1 MKKIGLLAAAL
12 CLFSADA
19 GAAFVSPYV
28 GADYN
33 YSSLNFGR
41 ESEDFYA
48 DNFNSL
54 GVVAGVK
61 LLSFLSVEGFYQQS
75 ENKDNTVRNHFVEG
89 DEFSTKL
96 KLKSYGVDLVGDV
109 LNLGIVEILS
119 SVGYGYYDAD
129 VTNTV
134 NINGVGG
141 RRSFNEEGNGLR
153 LGIGGQINP
162 LPSLGIRAMFRY
174 TVTDMDAVKNMK
186 EVTVGVRYYFSCITS
201 DQRSPKLIWGSFFS
215 IQ

>member
-141 RRSFNEEGNGLR
+141 PRRSFNEEGNGLR

-186 EVTVGVRYYFSCITS
+186 EVTVGVRYYF
-201 DQRSPKLIWGSFFS
+201 
-215 IQ
+215 

>member
-141 RRSFNEEGNGLR
+141 LRSFNEEGNGLR

-186 EVTVGVRYYFSCITS
+186 EVTVGVRYYF
-201 DQRSPKLIWGSFFS
+201 
-215 IQ
+215 

>member
-134 NINGVGG
+134 NINGVG
-141 RRSFNEEGNGLR
+141 RSFNEEGNGFR

-186 EVTVGVRYYFSCITS
+186 EVTVGVRYYF
-201 DQRSPKLIWGSFFS
+201 
-215 IQ
+215 

>member
-89 DEFSTKL
+89 GEFSTKL

-186 EVTVGVRYYFSCITS
+186 EVTVGVRYYF
-201 DQRSPKLIWGSFFS
+201 
-215 IQ
+215 

>member
-1 MKKIGLLAAAL
+1 MKKIGLMAAAL

-186 EVTVGVRYYFSCITS
+186 EVTVGVRYYF
-201 DQRSPKLIWGSFFS
+201 
-215 IQ
+215 

>member
-186 EVTVGVRYYFSCITS
+186 EVTVGVRYYF
-201 DQRSPKLIWGSFFS
+201 
-215 IQ
+215 

>member
-134 NINGVGG
+134 NINGVG

-186 EVTVGVRYYFSCITS
+186 EVTVGVRYYF
-201 DQRSPKLIWGSFFS
+201 
-215 IQ
+215 

>member
-19 GAAFVSPYV
+19 DAAFVSPYV

-186 EVTVGVRYYFSCITS
+186 EVTVGVRYYF
-201 DQRSPKLIWGSFFS
+201 
-215 IQ
+215 

>member
-75 ENKDNTVRNHFVEG
+75 GNKDNTVRNHFVEG

-186 EVTVGVRYYFSCITS
+186 EVTVGVRYYF
-201 DQRSPKLIWGSFFS
+201 
-215 IQ
+215 

>member
-186 EVTVGVRYYFSCITS
+186 EVTVGVRY
-201 DQRSPKLIWGSFFS
+201 FF
-215 IQ
+215 

>member
-174 TVTDMDAVKNMK
+174 TVTDMDAVKNVK
-186 EVTVGVRYYFSCITS
+186 EVTVGVRYYF
-201 DQRSPKLIWGSFFS
+201 
-215 IQ
+215 

>member
-174 TVTDMDAVKNMK
+174 TVTAMDAVKNMK
-186 EVTVGVRYYFSCITS
+186 EVTVGVRYYF
-201 DQRSPKLIWGSFFS
+201 
-215 IQ
+215 

>member
-89 DEFSTKL
+89 DEFSTKP

-186 EVTVGVRYYFSCITS
+186 EVTVGVRYYF
-201 DQRSPKLIWGSFFS
+201 
-215 IQ
+215 

>member
-12 CLFSADA
+12 CLLSADA

-186 EVTVGVRYYFSCITS
+186 EVTVGVRYYF
-201 DQRSPKLIWGSFFS
+201 
-215 IQ
+215 

>member
-75 ENKDNTVRNHFVEG
+75 ENKDNTVRNYFVQG

-96 KLKSYGVDLVGDV
+96 KLKSYGIDLVSDV

-129 VTNTV
+129 VTNSV

-174 TVTDMDAVKNMK
+174 TMTDMDAVKNMK
-186 EVTVGVRYYFSCITS
+186 EVTVGIRYYF
-201 DQRSPKLIWGSFFS
+201 
-215 IQ
+215 

>member
-129 VTNTV
+129 VTYTV

-186 EVTVGVRYYFSCITS
+186 EVTVGVRYYF
-201 DQRSPKLIWGSFFS
+201 
-215 IQ
+215 

>member
-19 GAAFVSPYV
+19 GSAFVSPYV

-134 NINGVGG
+134 NISGVGG
-141 RRSFNEEGNGLR
+141 RRSFNEEGNGFR

-186 EVTVGVRYYFSCITS
+186 EVTVGVRYYF
-201 DQRSPKLIWGSFFS
+201 
-215 IQ
+215 

>member
-48 DNFNSL
+48 VNFISL

-186 EVTVGVRYYFSCITS
+186 EVTVGVRYYF
-201 DQRSPKLIWGSFFS
+201 
-215 IQ
+215 

>member
-141 RRSFNEEGNGLR
+141 PRSFNEEGNGLR

-186 EVTVGVRYYFSCITS
+186 EVTVGVRYYF
-201 DQRSPKLIWGSFFS
+201 
-215 IQ
+215 

>member
-1 MKKIGLLAAAL
+1 M
-12 CLFSADA
+12 
-19 GAAFVSPYV
+19 
-28 GADYN
+28 
-33 YSSLNFGR
+33 
-41 ESEDFYA
+41 
-48 DNFNSL
+48 
-54 GVVAGVK
+54 
-61 LLSFLSVEGFYQQS
+61 
-75 ENKDNTVRNHFVEG
+75 
-89 DEFSTKL
+89 
-96 KLKSYGVDLVGDV
+96 VGDV

-129 VTNTV
+129 VTNTA

-186 EVTVGVRYYFSCITS
+186 EVTVGVRYYF
-201 DQRSPKLIWGSFFS
+201 
-215 IQ
+215 

>member
-75 ENKDNTVRNHFVEG
+75 ENKDNTVRNYFVEG

-96 KLKSYGVDLVGDV
+96 KLKSYGVDLVSDV

-134 NINGVGG
+134 NIDGVGG

-186 EVTVGVRYYFSCITS
+186 EVTVGVRYYF
-201 DQRSPKLIWGSFFS
+201 
-215 IQ
+215 

>member
-134 NINGVGG
+134 NINGGGG

-186 EVTVGVRYYFSCITS
+186 EVTVGVRYYF
-201 DQRSPKLIWGSFFS
+201 
-215 IQ
+215 

>member
-1 MKKIGLLAAAL
+1 MKKIGLLEAAL

-186 EVTVGVRYYFSCITS
+186 EVTVGVRYYF
-201 DQRSPKLIWGSFFS
+201 
-215 IQ
+215 

>member
-134 NINGVGG
+134 NINGVGAG
-141 RRSFNEEGNGLR
+141 LSTRKATVSGWESAVRSTR
-153 LGIGGQINP
+153 CP
-162 LPSLGIRAMFRY
+162 
-174 TVTDMDAVKNMK
+174 
-186 EVTVGVRYYFSCITS
+186 
-201 DQRSPKLIWGSFFS
+201 RSAFAPCSVIP
-215 IQ
+215 

>member
-162 LPSLGIRAMFRY
+162 LPSLGFRAMFRY
-174 TVTDMDAVKNMK
+174 IVTDMDAVKNMK
-186 EVTVGVRYYFSCITS
+186 EVTVGVRYYF
-201 DQRSPKLIWGSFFS
+201 
-215 IQ
+215 

>member
-162 LPSLGIRAMFRY
+162 LPSLGIRAMFR
-174 TVTDMDAVKNMK
+174 
-186 EVTVGVRYYFSCITS
+186 ITS

>member
-12 CLFSADA
+12 CLSSADA

-75 ENKDNTVRNHFVEG
+75 ENKDNTVRNYFVEG

-129 VTNTV
+129 VTNAV

-174 TVTDMDAVKNMK
+174 TMTDMDAVKNMK
-186 EVTVGVRYYFSCITS
+186 EVTVGVRYYF
-201 DQRSPKLIWGSFFS
+201 
-215 IQ
+215 

>member
-75 ENKDNTVRNHFVEG
+75 ENKDNTVRSHFVEG

-186 EVTVGVRYYFSCITS
+186 EVTVGVRYYF
-201 DQRSPKLIWGSFFS
+201 
-215 IQ
+215 

>member
-153 LGIGGQINP
+153 LGIGGQTNP

-186 EVTVGVRYYFSCITS
+186 EVTVGVRYYF
-201 DQRSPKLIWGSFFS
+201 
-215 IQ
+215 

>member
-75 ENKDNTVRNHFVEG
+75 ENKDNTVRNYFVEG

-134 NINGVGG
+134 NIDGVGG

-186 EVTVGVRYYFSCITS
+186 EVTVGVRYYF
-201 DQRSPKLIWGSFFS
+201 
-215 IQ
+215 

>member
-19 GAAFVSPYV
+19 DAFLLSPYV

-33 YSSLNFGR
+33 YSSLNLGR
-41 ESEDFYA
+41 TNEDLYA
-48 DNFNSL
+48 DDFNSI
-54 GVVAGVK
+54 GVTAGVK
-61 LLSFLSVEGFYQQS
+61 LLSFLSIEGFYQQS
-75 ENKDNTVRNHFVEG
+75 ENKDNTVRNRFIEG

-109 LNLGIVEILS
+109 LNLGIVELLS
-119 SVGYGYYDAD
+119 SIGYGYYDAD
-129 VTNTV
+129 ISNTV

-174 TVTDMDAVKNMK
+174 TMTDMDAVKNMK
-186 EVTVGVRYYFSCITS
+186 EVTVGVRYYF
-201 DQRSPKLIWGSFFS
+201 
-215 IQ
+215 

>member
-119 SVGYGYYDAD
+119 SVGYSYYDAD

-186 EVTVGVRYYFSCITS
+186 EVTVGVRYYF
-201 DQRSPKLIWGSFFS
+201 
-215 IQ
+215 

>member
-109 LNLGIVEILS
+109 LNLGLVEILS

-186 EVTVGVRYYFSCITS
+186 EVTVGVRYYF
-201 DQRSPKLIWGSFFS
+201 
-215 IQ
+215 

>member
-162 LPSLGIRAMFRY
+162 LPSLGSRAMFRY

-186 EVTVGVRYYFSCITS
+186 EVTVGVRYYF
-201 DQRSPKLIWGSFFS
+201 
-215 IQ
+215 

>member
-12 CLFSADA
+12 CLFSTDA

-75 ENKDNTVRNHFVEG
+75 ENKDNTVRNLFVEG

-174 TVTDMDAVKNMK
+174 TVTNMDAVKNMK
-186 EVTVGVRYYFSCITS
+186 EVTVGVRYYF
-201 DQRSPKLIWGSFFS
+201 
-215 IQ
+215 

>member
-89 DEFSTKL
+89 DEFSIKL

-186 EVTVGVRYYFSCITS
+186 EVTVGVRYYF
-201 DQRSPKLIWGSFFS
+201 
-215 IQ
+215 

>member
-48 DNFNSL
+48 DNLNSL

-153 LGIGGQINP
+153 LGIGAQINP
-162 LPSLGIRAMFRY
+162 LPPLGIRAMFRY

-186 EVTVGVRYYFSCITS
+186 EVTVGVRYYF
-201 DQRSPKLIWGSFFS
+201 
-215 IQ
+215 

>member
-119 SVGYGYYDAD
+119 SVGYGLCDAD
-129 VTNTV
+129 VTNTE
-134 NINGVGG
+134 NPRGAGG

-186 EVTVGVRYYFSCITS
+186 EVTVGVRYYF
-201 DQRSPKLIWGSFFS
+201 
-215 IQ
+215 

>member
-141 RRSFNEEGNGLR
+141 RRTFNEEGNGFR

-186 EVTVGVRYYFSCITS
+186 EVTVGVRYYF
-201 DQRSPKLIWGSFFS
+201 
-215 IQ
+215 